1 MIESRGSQYLVEV
14 KYNIKLTY
22 ILEAS
27 VQCFNKN
34 CAQNKIHTDYIILL
48 ESELIRRVPLDKKGR
63 QKKSSTTVKHK
74 VIISAAKQK

>member
-1 MIESRGSQYLVEV
+1 MVESRGSRYLVEV
-14 KYNIKLTY
+14 KHNIKLTY

-48 ESELIRRVPLDKKGR
+48 ESELIRGVPR
-63 QKKSSTTVKHK
+63 H
-74 VIISAAKQK
+74 

>member
-14 KYNIKLTY
+14 KYNIKFTY

-48 ESELIRRVPLDKKGR
+48 ESELIRGLL
-63 QKKSSTTVKHK
+63 
-74 VIISAAKQK
+74 

>member
-1 MIESRGSQYLVEV
+1 MVQSRGSRYLVEV

-48 ESELIRRVPLDKKGR
+48 ESELIRGLL
-63 QKKSSTTVKHK
+63 
-74 VIISAAKQK
+74 